1 MPALRVAV
9 PSKDV
14 AEDLAAHAGDRLV
27 EVMVWVVGDPEPPE
41 PFDMLVLTYMIPAP
55 ELRRL
60 PTGVARVLQGQSL
73 GYDGVADNLGPG
85 FVYANAVEVHEAST
99 AELAVGLMIADRR
112 GFPTFF
118 DAGQRGEWAH
128 GPQPG
133 LAGSRVLLLGVGGVG
148 EQLRRRLESFEVDLV
163 RVAQRAR
170 DDEHGKVHGAGELD
184 ALLPGADIVVLAVPL
199 NESTQGM
206 VSDDFLGRMKDGALL
221 INVARGPV
229 VDTAALVE
237 AAQGGRIRAALDVTD
252 PEPLPPDHPLWSA
265 PTVTIT
271 PHIGGFTGA
280 MRPRMRRVLLRQID
294 LLLAGSDP
302 ENVVVRT

>member
-1 MPALRVAV
+1 MPALHVAV
-9 PSKDV
+9 PSKDL
-14 AEDLAAHAGDRLV
+14 AEDLAAHAGDRSI
-27 EVMVWVVGDPEPPE
+27 EVTEWLIGDPPPE
-41 PFDMLVLTYMIPAP
+41 EAFDVLVLTYMIPAP

-60 PTGVARVLQGQSL
+60 PAGVARVLQGQSL
-73 GYDGVADNLGPG
+73 GYDGVADNLAPG
-85 FVYANAVEVHEAST
+85 FVYCNAVEVHEAST

-118 DAGQRGEWAH
+118 DAAQRGEWAH
-128 GPQPG
+128 GPQVG

-163 RVAQRAR
+163 RVARHAR
-170 DDEHGKVHGAGELD
+170 DDGYGRVHGSGELD

-199 NESTQGM
+199 DDTTRGM
-206 VSDDFLGRMKDGALL
+206 VSGDFLRRMKDGALL
-221 INVARGPV
+221 LNVARGPV
-229 VDTAALVE
+229 VDTAALLE
-237 AAQGGRIRAALDVTD
+237 AVRHGRIHAALDVTD
-252 PEPLPPDHPLWSA
+252 PEPLPPDHPLWA
-265 PTVTIT
+265 VPTVTIT

-294 LLLAGSDP
+294 LLLAGREP

>member
-9 PSKDV
+9 PSNEL
-14 AEDLAAHAGDRLV
+14 AEDLAAHAGDRSI
-27 EVMVWVVGDPEPPE
+27 ETTVWVVGDPPPAA
-41 PFDMLVLTYMIPAP
+41 PFDILVLTYMIPAP

-60 PTGVARVLQGQSL
+60 PAGVARVLQGQSL
-73 GYDGVADNLGPG
+73 GYDGVAENLGPG
-85 FVYANAVEVHEAST
+85 FVYCNAVEVHEAST

-118 DAGQRGEWAH
+118 DAGKRGEWAH

-148 EQLRRRLESFEVDLV
+148 EQLRRRLDPFEVDLV
-163 RVAQRAR
+163 RAARRPR
-170 DDEHGKVHGAGELD
+170 DDEHGWVHGIDRLD
-184 ALLPGADIVVLAVPL
+184 ALLPEADIVVLAVPL
-199 NESTQGM
+199 DETTRGM
-206 VSDDFLGRMKDGALL
+206 VSHDFLAQMKDGALL
-221 INVARGPV
+221 VNVARGPV

-237 AAQGGRIRAALDVTD
+237 AVRHGRIRAALDVTD

-265 PTVTIT
+265 PTVTIS

-294 LLLAGSDP
+294 LLLAGRDP

>member
-1 MPALRVAV
+1 MPALRVGV
-9 PSKDV
+9 PSEEL
-14 AEDLAAHAGDRLV
+14 AEDLAAHAGERPVDV
-27 EVMVWVVGDPEPPE
+27 TVWVVGDPPPAT
-41 PFDMLVLTYMIPAP
+41 PFDILVLTYMIPAP

-60 PTGVARVLQGQSL
+60 PAGVARVLQGQSL

-85 FVYANAVEVHEAST
+85 FVYCNAVEVHEAST

-118 DAGQRGEWAH
+118 DAGGRGEWAH

-133 LAGSRVLLLGVGGVG
+133 LAGSQVLLLGVGGVG
-148 EQLRRRLESFEVDLV
+148 EQVRRRLEAFEVDLV
-163 RVAQRAR
+163 RAARRPRA
-170 DDEHGKVHGAGELD
+170 DEHGWVHGIDRLD
-184 ALLPGADIVVLAVPL
+184 ALLAEADIVVLAVPL
-199 NESTQGM
+199 DGSTRGM
-206 VSDDFLGRMKDGALL
+206 VSTDFLAQMKDGALL
-221 INVARGPV
+221 VNVARGPV

-237 AAQGGRIRAALDVTD
+237 AVRDGRIRAALDVTD

-280 MRPRMRRVLLRQID
+280 MRWRMRRVLLRQID

-302 ENVVVRT
+302 EDVVVRT